1 MTPIEIR
8 VAALQFLVLKL
19 CTEIDG
25 RRLDMISQSLEEP
38 RGEDSES
45 AAMHDVLVELLS
57 EARERVR
64 HRSPLIA
71 NRS

>member
-19 CTEIDG
+19 CAEIDSG
-25 RRLDMISQSLEEP
+25 RLEMISQSLEVP
-38 RGEDSES
+38 KGTDAES
-45 AAMHDVLVELLS
+45 AAMHDVLVEVLS

-64 HRSPLIA
+64 HRPPLIA

>member
-1 MTPIEIR
+1 MTPMEIR

-25 RRLDMISQSLEEP
+25 RRLEKISQSLDEP
-38 RGEDSES
+38 KEADSES
-45 AAMHDVLVELLS
+45 AAMHDVLVEVLS

-64 HRSPLIA
+64 HRAASIA

>member
-25 RRLDMISQSLEEP
+25 GRLEMISQSLEGP
-38 RGEDSES
+38 KGTDSES
-45 AAMHDVLVELLS
+45 AAMHDVLVEVLS

-64 HRSPLIA
+64 HRPPLIA